1 MTRLFRTSLVALLAT
16 APLTAQQPAAQP
28 GAAATCS
35 IEFDQPKELLTH
47 YTISRAKII
56 QMPTD
61 DARAKLLRD
70 VMKALGS
77 PKVYAANPQG
87 TNLFTGQMMIAWLM
101 QPGVGPTATRAQ
113 LNYGEPKDAT
123 IDLAKTA
130 DSLFSIIEK
139 EQPGCASETAPWR
152 AAKPWLDRINVAL
165 RLAGTNPD
173 SAEVMAKSSLILNR
187 SAPYAERVLAS
198 VAQSRNDQLGMLRH
212 LEAALALTTLDTI
225 YAEDRRAVQFQIG
238 QTALEVA
245 EKQPEPART
254 EILRKAVSAMVALAT
269 ESPGADVTP
278 YALTGLGIAASS
290 LKDSTF
296 FTKCFEMV
304 DASVAAYNDLS
315 TLQAAVCA
323 SRNGK
328 TADAVRMFQ
337 ATLAKNPNSRDA
349 LYNAAALL
357 YDLRKGTEM
366 IPLVTRLMELDPS
379 NPDNISLF
387 AYAYNVLNEQSKPAA
402 VVAPSA
408 QPGAKPSTAKPAA
421 APAPVPVAPAE
432 KWVDSVTKYM
442 KLSDE
447 MPHRVQM
454 TEFTRFAEKATL
466 NGDIENRG
474 KAAKTYTLEVEFLD
488 LAGAVLDK
496 QTATVGPVDPSKLGS
511 FALTSNKPK
520 IVAWRYAPLK

>member
-1 MTRLFRTSLVALLAT
+1 MTPYFRTSLLAVLAA
-16 APLTAQQPAAQP
+16 APLAAQQPAAQP
-28 GAAATCS
+28 GAAACT

-56 QMPTD
+56 QMPVGD
-61 DARAKLLRD
+61 DRAKLLRD
-70 VMKALGS
+70 VMKSLGS
-77 PKVYAANPQG
+77 PKVAAANPQG
-87 TNLFTGQMMIAWLM
+87 TNLFAGQMLIAWLM
-101 QPGVGPTATRAQ
+101 QPNFGPTATRAQ

-123 IDLAKTA
+123 IDLARTA

-139 EQPGCASETAPWR
+139 EQPGCSTETAPWR
-152 AAKPWLDRINVAL
+152 AAKPWLDRINAAL
-165 RLAGTNPD
+165 RLASTNPD
-173 SAEVMAKSSLILNR
+173 SAELMANASLILNR

-198 VAQSRNDQLGMLRH
+198 VAQSRNDQLGMLKH
-212 LEAALALTTLDTI
+212 LEAALALTANDTI
-225 YAEDRRAVQFQIG
+225 YADDRRSVQFQIG
-238 QTALEVA
+238 QVSLEAA

-254 EILRKAVSAMVALAT
+254 EILRRGVAAMIALAT
-269 ESPGADVTP
+269 ESPGAEVTP

-304 DASVAAYNDLS
+304 DAAVAAYNDLS

-357 YDLRKGTEM
+357 YELRKGTEM
-366 IPLVTRLMELDPS
+366 LPLVTRLVELDPS
-379 NPDNISLF
+379 NPDNVSLF

-402 VVAPSA
+402 VVAPST